1 MHFYSGTSDNGAGV
15 SPKAPLNV
23 AQKKDQRRNRLVK
36 LLVVDDEEFIT
47 DTMCAFFR
55 NRGYETYGASS
66 GEEALDII
74 EEKRPHLVLLDVM
87 LAPGGMNGL
96 EVLGKI
102 KALDDTIKVIII
114 TGKVKNAGSVKEA
127 KELGADDYLM
137 KPLNFEKLETEAI
150 PKIGAQLHEDFRKAA
165 DENKRLYEELNQ
177 GVIQTITVL
186 ARALDTRDRYTF
198 GHSERVAEYAVGIA
212 EIIGFSE
219 EEKDLL
225 KTAGLLHDIGK
236 LGIPDEILRKPGKLT
251 IKEYEDICKHPIEGV
266 KILEPIPRLRII
278 SDIILHHHERCDGKG
293 YPDRLSYDVP
303 KTGQNIASTHRFDK
317 MASWILQVPDSFD
330 AMTSPR
336 PYRNALSQEA
346 AMEELNRGKG
356 TQFEPNVVEAFQ
368 TYYQKHK
375 AVFKPLE
382 RPVDYSRYPIL
393 FIGENRAILESIRD
407 ALSNNFTIEIAM
419 DIHEAL
425 GILEEVQRIYL
436 TIIFQKTSE
445 FITQE
450 MIDKIIETGFPMA
463 KIAIH
468 TAEDINHY
476 DEILNRCQ
484 AVKYPINPS
493 NPQALNEEIM
503 EKIREAIVKEQ

>member
-1 MHFYSGTSDNGAGV
+1 M
-15 SPKAPLNV
+15 
-23 AQKKDQRRNRLVK
+23 VK
-36 LLVVDDEEFIT
+36 LLVVDDEEFIK

-74 EEKRPHLVLLDVM
+74 EEKRPHLILLDVM

-102 KALDDTIKVIII
+102 KTLDDTIKVIII
-114 TGKVKNAGSVKEA
+114 TGKAKNVESVKEA

-137 KPLNFEKLETEAI
+137 KPLNFETLEKVAI

-177 GVIQTITVL
+177 GVIQTITAL
-186 ARALDTRDRYTF
+186 ARALDARDKYTF

-225 KTAGLLHDIGK
+225 KTAGLLHDVGK
-236 LGIPDEILRKPGKLT
+236 LGISDEILRKPGKLT
-251 IKEYEDICKHPIEGV
+251 KNEYEEICKHPNEGV

-278 SDIILHHHERCDGKG
+278 SDIILHHHERYDGKG
-293 YPDRLSYDVP
+293 YPDKLSYDVP
-303 KTGQNIASTHRFDK
+303 ETGQDITPTHRFDK
-317 MASWILQVPDSFD
+317 LATWILQVPDAFD

-336 PYRNALSQEA
+336 PYRNALSLEA
-346 AMEELNRGKG
+346 AMEEINRCKG
-356 TQFEPNVVEAFQ
+356 TQFEPNIVEAFQ
-368 TYYQKHK
+368 AYYQKHK
-375 AVFKPLE
+375 EVFKPFE
-382 RPVDYSRYPIL
+382 RSVDYSRYPIL
-393 FIGENRAILESIRD
+393 FIGEDRALLESVRD
-407 ALSNNFTIEIAM
+407 ALVKNFTIEIAE

-425 GILEEVQRIYL
+425 GILEKGRRIYL

-445 FITQE
+445 IINQE
-450 MIDKIIETGFPMA
+450 MMDKIIENRFPTT

-476 DEILNRCQ
+476 DEILNKCQ

-493 NPQALNEEIM
+493 NPQALKEEIM
-503 EKIREAIVKEQ
+503 EEIRGAIVKEQ